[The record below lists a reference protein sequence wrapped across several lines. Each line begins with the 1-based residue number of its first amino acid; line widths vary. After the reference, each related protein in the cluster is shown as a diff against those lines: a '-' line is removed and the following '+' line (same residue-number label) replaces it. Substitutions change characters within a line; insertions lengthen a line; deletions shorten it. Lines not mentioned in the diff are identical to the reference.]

1 MNEGMNQCDKKAK
14 KTRHREKI
22 SSLSGGKVATL
33 RAQENVGKKRNVL
46 SEWREEDGGRFL
58 QVVMKF
64 SKRSIGRGKDSK

>member
-33 RAQENVGKKRNVL
+33 RAQTIRKCRDKKEGFV
-46 SEWREEDGGRFL
+46 
-58 QVVMKF
+58 
-64 SKRSIGRGKDSK
+64 